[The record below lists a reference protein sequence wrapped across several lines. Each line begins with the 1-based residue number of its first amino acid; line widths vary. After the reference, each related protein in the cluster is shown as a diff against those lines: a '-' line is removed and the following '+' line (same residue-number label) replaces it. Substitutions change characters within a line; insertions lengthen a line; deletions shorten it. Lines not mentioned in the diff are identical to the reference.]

1 MNRLIRAEA
10 LKLASTRA
18 FWVLVL
24 GGFAFSAVAVAA
36 ISAVNTFTP
45 GDHPARQMLAN
56 ACPQPFALVLGVLAV
71 TREFRHKTIIPAV
84 LITPRRTPLLAAKLI
99 TLTATGLVFGLLTY
113 AAAVGI
119 VMPVLSARHIVGQA
133 GGATLAGIIAG
144 GAIATALFTALG
156 VGIGAVI
163 RNQAGAVIATLGL
176 FYVLAPLLGAL
187 PGIGGAIQRF
197 GPTTLSS
204 SAAGAT
210 ATGINGFLSST
221 HVLGQVPAALVLA
234 SYALAVAVAGAIL
247 FRQRDLTA

>member
-1 MNRLIRAEA
+1 VNRLIRAEA
-10 LKLASTRA
+10 LKLRSTRG
-18 FWVLVL
+18 FWVLIL

-45 GDHPARQMLAN
+45 ADQPARQMLAN

-71 TREFRHKTIIPAV
+71 TREFRHKTITPAV
-84 LITPRRTPLLAAKLI
+84 LITPRRTPLLAAKLM
-99 TLTATGLVFGLLTY
+99 TLTATGLIFGLLTY
-113 AAAVGI
+113 ATAAAI
-119 VMPVLSARHIVGQA
+119 VLPVLSARHIASQA
-133 GGATLAGIIAG
+133 GGGHLAAIIAG

-163 RNQAGAVIATLGL
+163 RNQAGAIIATLGL
-176 FYVLAPLLGAL
+176 FYVLAPLLGTL

-197 GPTTLSS
+197 GPTTLSN
-204 SAAGAT
+204 SASGT
-210 ATGINGFLSST
+210 TSTGINGFLSST

-234 SYALAVAVAGAIL
+234 SYALAVAVAGAML